1 VAQFIWSE
9 HGRSESYEI
18 TAIES
23 PEILCDGNF
32 LLVACMKEI
41 VEGACSAVHVR
52 EGIRGGSFPGWLHA
66 YHTGNSIS
74 GTHEQIFQVVDD
86 GTHYSIGKLVLGTQ
100 PSTQARR
107 PGRNVSPERDRQR
120 SPAGVRRSG
129 RSLARAQSTRRRNE
143 GAHGGPDATA
153 HTTSQWGG
161 YGGAYQPRRQRRA
174 PARRLRRGQRAT
186 TGQGKRC
193 AAMANVECAGSGTTV
208 IAGRGAT
215 SPMMAYWPRAGIRWQ
230 EESGMGE
237 LGTRQQGRCGGERL
251 DRRLLFSQLLRALG
265 EVGKG

>member
-74 GTHEQIFQVVDD
+74 GTHEQIF
-86 GTHYSIGKLVLGTQ
+86 
-100 PSTQARR
+100 
-107 PGRNVSPERDRQR
+107 
-120 SPAGVRRSG
+120 
-129 RSLARAQSTRRRNE
+129 
-143 GAHGGPDATA
+143 
-153 HTTSQWGG
+153 
-161 YGGAYQPRRQRRA
+161 
-174 PARRLRRGQRAT
+174 
-186 TGQGKRC
+186 
-193 AAMANVECAGSGTTV
+193 
-208 IAGRGAT
+208 
-215 SPMMAYWPRAGIRWQ
+215 
-230 EESGMGE
+230 
-237 LGTRQQGRCGGERL
+237 
-251 DRRLLFSQLLRALG
+251 
-265 EVGKG
+265 